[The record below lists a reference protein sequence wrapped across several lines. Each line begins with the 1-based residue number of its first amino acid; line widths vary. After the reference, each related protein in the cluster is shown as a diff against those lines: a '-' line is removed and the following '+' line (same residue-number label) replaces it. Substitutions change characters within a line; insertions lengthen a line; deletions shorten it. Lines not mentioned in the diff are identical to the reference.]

1 MPLFAALSPPYCLL
15 PCSANPVELRLYGVF
30 FRPDFL
36 NPDRLRLVG
45 VFFLVQLFRSA
56 GTGFVIGNL

>member
-1 MPLFAALSPPYCLL
+1 M
-15 PCSANPVELRLYGVF
+15 NPVELRLYGVF

-45 VFFLVQLFRSA
+45 VFLVQLFVSA